1 MKRLLIA
8 DDDAGMRAA
17 LEARFQRRGW
27 LVDVAVDG
35 TEALQKFRA
44 GQHSLVITDV
54 RMPGR
59 DGFELLREVQKRE
72 VLAREVQSSSAR
84 TAVIL
89 LTAYGCV
96 PDAVQAMRDGA
107 CDYLVKPVCFE
118 KLELAV
124 EQVLRRAGNSGEE
137 FRNHKSK
144 NQDQHKDGETL
155 IGRSPAWE
163 EALDR
168 ARQAAATDADILIE
182 AESGTGKEL
191 VARLIHR
198 LSGRKRGPFVA
209 LNCTAFPETLLESEL
224 FGHARGAFT
233 GAVGARPGKF
243 EMANGG
249 TLLLDEVGEMPL
261 ALQPK
266 LLRALQERE
275 FDRLGSNQTVRVDI
289 RVIATTNR
297 ALEAAVAE
305 GRFRADLFYRLNVIP
320 LSLPPLRERAGDIRA
335 LAEYYA
341 VLYSAPHPANRLG
354 EHGAGEVGQTTIGQT
369 TASVRL
375 SRELVAR
382 LETQPW
388 PGNVRELA
396 NFVRR
401 AVALS
406 LSRGAEIGLEAFD
419 HGKNMQGKT
428 LSEMNQPGMRQ
439 LRESLPTG
447 SPLPPEW
454 KPGLSLGEMER
465 QLFAMTL
472 DSTGGNRARAA
483 ELLGVSLRTVRNKV
497 REFGLPPRNNYRN
510 QLPSN
515 AIRSNALKDNVLQD
529 INHSNKKEQT
539 CP

>member
-27 LVDVAVDG
+27 LVDVAVNG
-35 TEALQKFRA
+35 TEALEKFRA
-44 GQHSLVITDV
+44 DQHSLVITDV

-59 DGFELLREVQKRE
+59 DGFDLMHEVQI
-72 VLAREVQSSSAR
+72 SSSR

-96 PDAVQAMRDGA
+96 PDAVDAMRNGA
-107 CDYLVKPVCFE
+107 CDYLVKPVSFE

-124 EQVLRRAGNSGEE
+124 EQVLRRAEE
-137 FRNHKSK
+137 FG
-144 NQDQHKDGETL
+144 KDTQKL

-163 EALDR
+163 RALDR

-191 VARLIHR
+191 IARLIHR
-198 LSGRKRGPFVA
+198 LSRRKDGPLIA

-233 GAVGARPGKF
+233 GAVVTRPGKF
-243 EMANGG
+243 EAADGG

-275 FDRLGSNQTVRVDI
+275 FDRLGSNQTVHVDI

-297 ALEAAVAE
+297 SLEAAVAE
-305 GRFRADLFYRLNVIP
+305 GGFRADLFYRLNVIP
-320 LSLPPLRERAGDIRA
+320 ISLPPLRERTGDIRE
-335 LAEYYA
+335 LAEHFA
-341 VLYSAPHPANRLG
+341 ALYSTSR
-354 EHGAGEVGQTTIGQT
+354 AGGTGPTQARFSQ
-369 TASVRL
+369 
-375 SRELVAR
+375 ELVAH
-382 LETQPW
+382 LEARAW

-406 LSRGAEIGLEAFD
+406 RGGEIGIEALHHENKAFT
-419 HGKNMQGKT
+419 KS
-428 LSEMNQPGMRQ
+428 SEKQVFSDG
-439 LRESLPTG
+439 LR
-447 SPLPPEW
+447 PEW
-454 KPGLSLGEMER
+454 KPGLSLEEMER
-465 QLFAMTL
+465 ELFAMTL
-472 DSTGGNRARAA
+472 ESTGGNRARAA

-497 REFGLPPRNNYRN
+497 REFGLPPRNNYQQGVLDTEGR
-510 QLPSN
+510 
-515 AIRSNALKDNVLQD
+515 AKHNVF
-529 INHSNKKEQT
+529 SGKPNKEPT

>member
-17 LEARFQRRGW
+17 LEARFRRRGW
-27 LVDVAVDG
+27 LVDVAVNG

-44 GQHSLVITDV
+44 GLHSLVITDV

-59 DGFELLREVQKRE
+59 DGFELM
-72 VLAREVQSSSAR
+72 REVQSSSAR

-96 PDAVQAMRDGA
+96 PDAVEAMRNGA
-107 CDYLVKPVCFE
+107 CDYLIKPVCFE

-124 EQVLRRAGNSGEE
+124 EQVLRRAGELG
-137 FRNHKSK
+137 
-144 NQDQHKDGETL
+144 KDTETL
-155 IGRSPAWE
+155 IGHSPAWE
-163 EALDR
+163 GALER
-168 ARQAAATDADILIE
+168 ARQAASTDADVLIE

-191 VARLIHR
+191 IARLIHR
-198 LSGRKRGPFVA
+198 LSHRKAGPFVA
-209 LNCTAFPETLLESEL
+209 LNCTAFPESLLESEL

-243 EMANGG
+243 ETANGG

-289 RVIATTNR
+289 RVIATSNR
-297 ALEAAVAE
+297 PLEAAVAE

-320 LSLPPLRERAGDIRA
+320 ISLPPLRDRAGDIRE
-335 LAEYYA
+335 LAEYFAGLYAAPGTQA
-341 VLYSAPHPANRLG
+341 VLG
-354 EHGAGEVGQTTIGQT
+354 
-369 TASVRL
+369 
-375 SRELVAR
+375 RELVAR
-382 LETQPW
+382 LEENAW
-388 PGNVRELA
+388 PGNVRELG

-406 LSRGAEIGLEAFD
+406 RGGEIGVEALEHGQSR
-419 HGKNMQGKT
+419 HGKI
-428 LSEMNQPGMRQ
+428 
-439 LRESLPTG
+439 LPRLQH
-447 SPLPPEW
+447 SPEW

-472 DSTGGNRARAA
+472 ESTGGNRARAA

-510 QLPSN
+510 DILGADLQNQDLRGNDLCSN
-515 AIRSNALKDNVLQD
+515 DLRNNDLRNNDLRNNGNND
-529 INHSNKKEQT
+529 KEQP

>member
-27 LVDVAVDG
+27 LVDVAVNG
-35 TEALQKFRA
+35 TEALAKFRA
-44 GQHSLVITDV
+44 GLHSLVITDV

-59 DGFELLREVQKRE
+59 DGFELMREVQT
-72 VLAREVQSSSAR
+72 SSAR
-84 TAVIL
+84 AAVIL
-89 LTAYGCV
+89 LTAYGSV
-96 PDAVQAMRDGA
+96 PDAVAAMRNGA

-124 EQVLRRAGNSGEE
+124 EQVLRRAEE
-137 FRNHKSK
+137 FG
-144 NQDQHKDGETL
+144 KDKDRESL
-155 IGRSPAWE
+155 IGHSPAWE
-163 EALDR
+163 QAVDR
-168 ARQAAATDADILIE
+168 ARQAASTDADVLIE

-198 LSGRKRGPFVA
+198 LSRRKSGPLVA
-209 LNCTAFPETLLESEL
+209 LNCAAFPETLLESEL

-243 EMANGG
+243 ETATGG

-289 RVIATTNR
+289 RVISTSNR
-297 ALEAAVAE
+297 PLEAAVAE
-305 GRFRADLFYRLNVIP
+305 GRFRADLYYRLNVIP
-320 LSLPPLRERAGDIRA
+320 ISLPPLSDRAGDIGE
-335 LAEYYA
+335 LADYFAGLYA
-341 VLYSAPHPANRLG
+341 APG
-354 EHGAGEVGQTTIGQT
+354 TG
-369 TASVRL
+369 VRL
-375 SRELVAR
+375 SRELVAC
-382 LETQPW
+382 LEERHW

-406 LSRGAEIGLEAFD
+406 RGGEIGVEALE
-419 HGKNMQGKT
+419 HGK
-428 LSEMNQPGMRQ
+428 
-439 LRESLPTG
+439 SLPG
-447 SPLPPEW
+447 KSLPPRAPCSPEW
-454 KPGLSLGEMER
+454 KAGLSLGEMER

-472 DSTGGNRARAA
+472 ESTGGNRARAA

-497 REFGLPPRNNYRN
+497 REFGLPPRDNYRN
-510 QLPSN
+510 GLLNSELPN
-515 AIRSNALKDNVLQD
+515 NDLRSNDLRN
-529 INHSNKKEQT
+529 NNKEQP

>member
-27 LVDVAVDG
+27 QVDVAVNG
-35 TEALQKFRA
+35 TEALAKFRE
-44 GQHSLVITDV
+44 GLHSLVITDV

-59 DGFELLREVQKRE
+59 DGFELMREVQT
-72 VLAREVQSSSAR
+72 SSVR

-96 PDAVQAMRDGA
+96 PDAVEAMRNGA

-124 EQVLRRAGNSGEE
+124 EQVLRRAEE
-137 FRNHKSK
+137 FG
-144 NQDQHKDGETL
+144 KDSEAL
-155 IGRSPAWE
+155 IGHSPIWE
-163 EALDR
+163 QALDR
-168 ARQAAATDADILIE
+168 ARQAAATNADVLIE

-191 VARLIHR
+191 IARLIHR
-198 LSGRKRGPFVA
+198 LSHRKAGPFIA
-209 LNCTAFPETLLESEL
+209 LNCSAFPESLLESEL

-233 GAVGARPGKF
+233 GAVAARPGKF
-243 EMANGG
+243 ETASGG

-275 FDRLGSNQTVRVDI
+275 FDRLGSNQTVHVDI
-289 RVIATTNR
+289 RVIATSNR
-297 ALEAAVAE
+297 PLEAAVGE

-320 LSLPPLRERAGDIRA
+320 ISLPPLRDRAGDIA
-335 LAEYYA
+335 ELAEYFAGLYA
-341 VLYSAPHPANRLG
+341 
-354 EHGAGEVGQTTIGQT
+354 
-369 TASVRL
+369 ASGNPGSNARL
-375 SRELVAR
+375 SRELLAR
-382 LETQPW
+382 LEDHTW
-388 PGNVRELA
+388 PGNVRELG

-406 LSRGAEIGLEAFD
+406 HGGEIGVEAFE
-419 HGKNMQGKT
+419 HGKRLAGENLPEKI
-428 LSEMNQPGMRQ
+428 LSP
-439 LRESLPTG
+439 
-447 SPLPPEW
+447 PLPRSPEW

-472 DSTGGNRARAA
+472 ESTGGNRARAA

-510 QLPSN
+510 DLANNSN
-515 AIRSNALKDNVLQD
+515 
-529 INHSNKKEQT
+529 KEQT

>member
-1 MKRLLIA
+1 MKRLLVA

-17 LEARFQRRGW
+17 LETRFQRRGW
-27 LVDVAVDG
+27 LVDVAVNG
-35 TEALQKFRA
+35 TEALEKFRA
-44 GQHSLVITDV
+44 GVHSLVITDV

-59 DGFELLREVQKRE
+59 DGFELMRELQTRE
-72 VLAREVQSSSAR
+72 AQGTSGRTSAR

-96 PDAVQAMRDGA
+96 PDAVEAMRNGA

-124 EQVLRRAGNSGEE
+124 EQVLRRAEE
-137 FRNHKSK
+137 AN
-144 NQDQHKDGETL
+144 KDTDAL
-155 IGRSPAWE
+155 IGHSPAWE
-163 EALDR
+163 HALGR

-191 VARLIHR
+191 IARLIHR
-198 LSGRKRGPFVA
+198 LSRRKSGPFIA

-243 EMANGG
+243 EMATGG
-249 TLLLDEVGEMPL
+249 TLLLDEVGEMPI

-297 ALEAAVAE
+297 PLEAAIAE

-320 LSLPPLRERAGDIRA
+320 ISLPPLRDRAGDIA
-335 LAEYYA
+335 ELADYFVRLYA
-341 VLYSAPHPANRLG
+341 AP
-354 EHGAGEVGQTTIGQT
+354 GAA
-369 TASVRL
+369 ASL
-375 SRELVAR
+375 SRELLAR
-382 LETQPW
+382 LEEQAW
-388 PGNVRELA
+388 PGNVRELG

-406 LSRGAEIGLEAFD
+406 GGGEIGVEALE
-419 HGKNMQGKT
+419 HGKDFHGKSFQGKIVAAN
-428 LSEMNQPGMRQ
+428 S
-439 LRESLPTG
+439 SA
-447 SPLPPEW
+447 SPEW
-454 KPGLSLGEMER
+454 KAGLSLGEMER

-472 DSTGGNRARAA
+472 ESTGGNRAHAA

-497 REFGLPPRNNYRN
+497 REFGLPPRNNYRSAAASGLGN
-510 QLPSN
+510 SQNSLSSTHGNRNNSN
-515 AIRSNALKDNVLQD
+515 SNN
-529 INHSNKKEQT
+529 NN
-539 CP
+539 

>member
-1 MKRLLIA
+1 MKWLLIA

-27 LVDVAVDG
+27 LVDVAVNG
-35 TEALQKFRA
+35 TEALEKFRA
-44 GQHSLVITDV
+44 GLHSLVITDV

-59 DGFELLREVQKRE
+59 DGFELMREVQT
-72 VLAREVQSSSAR
+72 SSAR
-84 TAVIL
+84 AAVIL
-89 LTAYGCV
+89 LTAYGSV
-96 PDAVQAMRDGA
+96 PDAVAAMRNGA

-124 EQVLRRAGNSGEE
+124 EQVLRRAEE
-137 FRNHKSK
+137 FG
-144 NQDQHKDGETL
+144 KDTETL
-155 IGRSPAWE
+155 IGHSPAWE
-163 EALDR
+163 QAVDR
-168 ARQAAATDADILIE
+168 ARQAASTDADVLLE

-191 VARLIHR
+191 IARLIHR
-198 LSGRKRGPFVA
+198 LSRRKSGPFVA
-209 LNCTAFPETLLESEL
+209 LNCAAVPETLLESEL

-243 EMANGG
+243 ETATGG

-297 ALEAAVAE
+297 PLEAAVAE
-305 GRFRADLFYRLNVIP
+305 GRFRADLYYRLNVIP
-320 LSLPPLRERAGDIRA
+320 ISLPPLGDRDGDIRE
-335 LAEYYA
+335 LADYFAGLYA
-341 VLYSAPHPANRLG
+341 APG
-354 EHGAGEVGQTTIGQT
+354 TG
-369 TASVRL
+369 VRL
-375 SRELVAR
+375 SRDLVAC
-382 LETQPW
+382 LEERAW

-406 LSRGAEIGLEAFD
+406 RGGEIGVEALE
-419 HGKNMQGKT
+419 HGKNLPGK
-428 LSEMNQPGMRQ
+428 
-439 LRESLPTG
+439 SLPPRVPC
-447 SPLPPEW
+447 SPEW
-454 KPGLSLGEMER
+454 KAGLSLGEMER

-472 DSTGGNRARAA
+472 ESTGGNRARAA

-497 REFGLPPRNNYRN
+497 REFGLPPRDNYRSDLRN
-510 QLPSN
+510 TDLPNNDLRNRNNSN
-515 AIRSNALKDNVLQD
+515 N
-529 INHSNKKEQT
+529 KEQP

>member
-27 LVDVAVDG
+27 LVDVAVNG

-44 GQHSLVITDV
+44 GLHSLVITDV

-59 DGFELLREVQKRE
+59 DGFELMREVQT
-72 VLAREVQSSSAR
+72 SSAR

-96 PDAVQAMRDGA
+96 PDAVEAMRNGA

-124 EQVLRRAGNSGEE
+124 EQVLRRAEE
-137 FRNHKSK
+137 FG
-144 NQDQHKDGETL
+144 KDTETL
-155 IGRSPAWE
+155 IGHSAAWE
-163 EALDR
+163 QALDR
-168 ARQAAATDADILIE
+168 ARQAASTDADILIE

-191 VARLIHR
+191 IARLIHR
-198 LSGRKRGPFVA
+198 LSRRRPGPFVA
-209 LNCTAFPETLLESEL
+209 LNCSAFPETLLESEL

-243 EMANGG
+243 ETANGG

-266 LLRALQERE
+266 LLRVLQERE
-275 FDRLGSNQTVRVDI
+275 FDRLGSNQTVHADI
-289 RVIATTNR
+289 RVIATSNR
-297 ALEAAVAE
+297 PLEAAVAE
-305 GRFRADLFYRLNVIP
+305 GRFRADLYYRLNVIP
-320 LSLPPLRERAGDIRA
+320 ISLPPLRDRAGDIRE
-335 LAEYYA
+335 LAEYFAGLYA
-341 VLYSAPHPANRLG
+341 
-354 EHGAGEVGQTTIGQT
+354 
-369 TASVRL
+369 ASGNPGTNIRL
-375 SRELVAR
+375 SRELLAG
-382 LETQPW
+382 LEERAW
-388 PGNVRELA
+388 PGNVRELG

-406 LSRGAEIGLEAFD
+406 RGGEIGVEAFE
-419 HGKNMQGKT
+419 HGK
-428 LSEMNQPGMRQ
+428 
-439 LRESLPTG
+439 SLHAK
-447 SPLPPEW
+447 LPPARPPRPEW
-454 KPGLSLGEMER
+454 KPGLSLDEMER

-472 DSTGGNRARAA
+472 ESTGGNRARAA

-497 REFGLPPRNNYRN
+497 REFGLPPRDDYRN
-510 QLPSN
+510 GLPSN
-515 AIRSNALKDNVLQD
+515 GPPNTDLRNN
-529 INHSNKKEQT
+529 NHKEQP

>member
-27 LVDVAVDG
+27 QVDVAVNGGD
-35 TEALQKFRA
+35 ALAKFREGA
-44 GQHSLVITDV
+44 HSLVITDV
-54 RMPGR
+54 RMPGC
-59 DGFELLREVQKRE
+59 DGFELMRAVQN
-72 VLAREVQSSSAR
+72 SSAR

-96 PDAVQAMRDGA
+96 PDAVEAMRNGA

-124 EQVLRRAGNSGEE
+124 EQVLRRAEE
-137 FRNHKSK
+137 FG
-144 NQDQHKDGETL
+144 KDTETL
-155 IGRSPAWE
+155 IGHSQAWE
-163 EALDR
+163 QALER

-191 VARLIHR
+191 IARLIHR
-198 LSGRKRGPFVA
+198 LSRRKPGPFIA

-243 EMANGG
+243 ETANGG

-275 FDRLGSNQTVRVDI
+275 FDRLGSNQTVHVDI

-297 ALEAAVAE
+297 PLEAAVAE
-305 GRFRADLFYRLNVIP
+305 GRFRADLYYRLNVIP
-320 LSLPPLRERAGDIRA
+320 ISLPPLRDRASDISE
-335 LAEYYA
+335 LAEYFA
-341 VLYSAPHPANRLG
+341 ALYSAPGTNAAHGSLG
-354 EHGAGEVGQTTIGQT
+354 TEA
-369 TASVRL
+369 RL
-375 SRELVAR
+375 SRELLAR
-382 LETQPW
+382 LEEQAW

-406 LSRGAEIGLEAFD
+406 RGGEIGVEALE
-419 HGKNMQGKT
+419 HGKSQQGKI
-428 LSEMNQPGMRQ
+428 LWPPR
-439 LRESLPTG
+439 
-447 SPLPPEW
+447 PLCSPEW

-472 DSTGGNRARAA
+472 ESTGGNRARAA

-497 REFGLPPRNNYRN
+497 REFGLPPRDNYPNGLANRVLRIN
-510 QLPSN
+510 DVRTNDLRTN
-515 AIRSNALKDNVLQD
+515 AN
-529 INHSNKKEQT
+529 KEQP

>member
-1 MKRLLIA
+1 VKRLLIA

-27 LVDVAVDG
+27 LVDVAVNG
-35 TEALQKFRA
+35 TEALAKFR
-44 GQHSLVITDV
+44 GGSHSLVITDV
-54 RMPGR
+54 RMPGC
-59 DGFELLREVQKRE
+59 DGFELMRAVQT
-72 VLAREVQSSSAR
+72 SSAR

-96 PDAVQAMRDGA
+96 PDAVEAMRNGA

-124 EQVLRRAGNSGEE
+124 EQVLRRAEE
-137 FRNHKSK
+137 FG
-144 NQDQHKDGETL
+144 KDTETL
-155 IGRSPAWE
+155 IGHSSAWE
-163 EALDR
+163 QALDR

-191 VARLIHR
+191 IARLIHR
-198 LSGRKRGPFVA
+198 LSRRKPGPFIA

-243 EMANGG
+243 ETANGG

-275 FDRLGSNQTVRVDI
+275 FDRLGSNQTVHVDI

-297 ALEAAVAE
+297 PLEAAVGE
-305 GRFRADLFYRLNVIP
+305 GRFRADLYYRLNVIP
-320 LSLPPLRERAGDIRA
+320 ISLPPLRDRAGDIA
-335 LAEYYA
+335 ELAEYFA
-341 VLYSAPHPANRLG
+341 AQYSAPGSNASHGSLG
-354 EHGAGEVGQTTIGQT
+354 TQA
-369 TASVRL
+369 RL
-375 SRELVAR
+375 SRELLAR
-382 LETQPW
+382 LEEQAW

-406 LSRGAEIGLEAFD
+406 RGGEIGVEALE
-419 HGKNMQGKT
+419 HGKSQQGKM
-428 LSEMNQPGMRQ
+428 LLPRP
-439 LRESLPTG
+439 LRS
-447 SPLPPEW
+447 SEW

-472 DSTGGNRARAA
+472 ESTGGNRARAA

-497 REFGLPPRNNYRN
+497 REFGLPPRDDYRSGLTN
-510 QLPSN
+510 SDP
-515 AIRSNALKDNVLQD
+515 RSNGLRTNT
-529 INHSNKKEQT
+529 NKEQP

>member
-17 LEARFQRRGW
+17 LEARFERRGW
-27 LVDVAVDG
+27 LVDVAVNG
-35 TEALQKFRA
+35 TDALEKFRS
-44 GQHSLVITDV
+44 GLHSLVITDV

-59 DGFELLREVQKRE
+59 DGFELMREVQNS
-72 VLAREVQSSSAR
+72 APGTGAR

-89 LTAYGCV
+89 LTAYACV
-96 PDAVQAMRDGA
+96 PDAVEAMRNGA

-124 EQVLRRAGNSGEE
+124 EQVLRRAEE
-137 FRNHKSK
+137 FG
-144 NQDQHKDGETL
+144 KDTETL
-155 IGRSPAWE
+155 VGQSPQWKQ
-163 EALDR
+163 ALER
-168 ARQAAATDADILIE
+168 ARQAAATDADVLIE

-191 VARLIHR
+191 MARLIHR
-198 LSGRKRGPFVA
+198 LSQRKSGPFVA
-209 LNCTAFPETLLESEL
+209 LNCTAFPESLLESEL

-243 EMANGG
+243 ESANGG

-275 FDRLGSNQTVRVDI
+275 FDPLGSNRTIHVDI

-297 ALEAAVAE
+297 PLEAAIAE
-305 GRFRADLFYRLNVIP
+305 GRFRADLYYRLNVIP
-320 LSLPPLRERAGDIRA
+320 LSLPALRDREGDVRE
-335 LAEYYA
+335 LAEHFAAIYA
-341 VLYSAPHPANRLG
+341 PAGN
-354 EHGAGEVGQTTIGQT
+354 
-369 TASVRL
+369 TARL
-375 SRELVAR
+375 SRELMAR
-382 LETQPW
+382 LQAQAW

-406 LSRGAEIGLEAFD
+406 SGGEIGVEALEHGKKISGRSQLPEKLLPENLREEILSGKLLSRAAPFPEA
-419 HGKNMQGKT
+419 
-428 LSEMNQPGMRQ
+428 SR
-439 LRESLPTG
+439 
-447 SPLPPEW
+447 SPEL
-454 KPGLSLGEMER
+454 KAGLSLEEMER
-465 QLFAMTL
+465 QLFAVTL
-472 DSTGGNRARAA
+472 ESTGGNRARAA

-497 REFGLPPRNNYRN
+497 REFGLPPRTNYLRSHNHPIPTNRNAKNNN
-510 QLPSN
+510 SN
-515 AIRSNALKDNVLQD
+515 NNT
-529 INHSNKKEQT
+529 NNKEQP

>member
-27 LVDVAVDG
+27 LVDVAVNG
-35 TEALQKFRA
+35 TEALAKFRE
-44 GQHSLVITDV
+44 GLHSLVITDV
-54 RMPGR
+54 RMPGC
-59 DGFELLREVQKRE
+59 DGFELMRAVQT
-72 VLAREVQSSSAR
+72 SSGR

-96 PDAVQAMRDGA
+96 PDAVEAMRNGA

-124 EQVLRRAGNSGEE
+124 EQVLRRAEKFG
-137 FRNHKSK
+137 
-144 NQDQHKDGETL
+144 KDTETL
-155 IGRSPAWE
+155 IGHSPAWE
-163 EALDR
+163 QAIDR

-191 VARLIHR
+191 IARLIHR
-198 LSGRKRGPFVA
+198 LSRRKQGPFIA
-209 LNCTAFPETLLESEL
+209 LNCTAFPESLLESEL

-243 EMANGG
+243 ETANGG

-275 FDRLGSNQTVRVDI
+275 FDRLGSNQTVHVDI

-297 ALEAAVAE
+297 PLEAAVGE
-305 GRFRADLFYRLNVIP
+305 GRFRADLYYRLNVIP
-320 LSLPPLRERAGDIRA
+320 ISLPPLRDRAGDIA
-335 LAEYYA
+335 ELAEYFA
-341 VLYSAPHPANRLG
+341 GFYSAPGING
-354 EHGAGEVGQTTIGQT
+354 THGTVGTQ
-369 TASVRL
+369 ARL
-375 SRELVAR
+375 SGELLAR
-382 LETQPW
+382 LEEQAW

-406 LSRGAEIGLEAFD
+406 RGGEIGVEALE
-419 HGKNMQGKT
+419 HGKRQPEKT
-428 LSEMNQPGMRQ
+428 LSFRTPR
-439 LRESLPTG
+439 S
-447 SPLPPEW
+447 PEW

-472 DSTGGNRARAA
+472 ESTGGNRARAA

-497 REFGLPPRNNYRN
+497 REFGLPPRDNYRN
-510 QLPSN
+510 GLPSADPRN
-515 AIRSNALKDNVLQD
+515 NNLRNNTS
-529 INHSNKKEQT
+529 KEHL

>member
-17 LEARFQRRGW
+17 LEARFRRRGW
-27 LVDVAVDG
+27 LVDVAVNG
-35 TEALQKFRA
+35 TEALEKFRA
-44 GQHSLVITDV
+44 GSHSLVITDV
-54 RMPGR
+54 RMPGC
-59 DGFELLREVQKRE
+59 DGFELMREVQT
-72 VLAREVQSSSAR
+72 SSAR

-96 PDAVQAMRDGA
+96 PDAVEAMRNGA

-124 EQVLRRAGNSGEE
+124 EQVLRRAEESGKET
-137 FRNHKSK
+137 
-144 NQDQHKDGETL
+144 ETL
-155 IGRSPAWE
+155 VGHSPAWE
-163 EALDR
+163 QALER
-168 ARQAAATDADILIE
+168 ARQAASTDADVLIE

-191 VARLIHR
+191 IARLIHR
-198 LSGRKRGPFVA
+198 LSRRKPGPFVA
-209 LNCTAFPETLLESEL
+209 LNCSAFPETLLESEL

-243 EMANGG
+243 ETASGG

-275 FDRLGSNQTVRVDI
+275 FDRLGSNQTVHVDI
-289 RVIATTNR
+289 RVIATSNR
-297 ALEAAVAE
+297 PLEAAVAE
-305 GRFRADLFYRLNVIP
+305 GRFRADLYYRLNVIP
-320 LSLPPLRERAGDIRA
+320 ISLPPLRDRDGDIRE
-335 LAEYYA
+335 LAEHFATLYA
-341 VLYSAPHPANRLG
+341 AP
-354 EHGAGEVGQTTIGQT
+354 GAAGTQ
-369 TASVRL
+369 ARL
-375 SRELVAR
+375 SQELVAR
-382 LETQPW
+382 LGEHAW

-406 LSRGAEIGLEAFD
+406 RGGEIGVEAFD
-419 HGKNMQGKT
+419 HGKI
-428 LSEMNQPGMRQ
+428 
-439 LRESLPTG
+439 LPR
-447 SPLPPEW
+447 LPRSPEW

-465 QLFAMTL
+465 ELFAMTL
-472 DSTGGNRARAA
+472 ESTGGNRARAA

-497 REFGLPPRNNYRN
+497 REFGLPPRDNYRN
-510 QLPSN
+510 GLRHNGLLNDGLTNDGLRNNRLPH
-515 AIRSNALKDNVLQD
+515 
-529 INHSNKKEQT
+529 NHNNRKEQP